1 MKRIATSLML
11 LCLCI
16 AASAQDIFDNP
27 DRGARLGVRL
37 GLDIATSTDFDFGR
51 IKLGVL
57 NAGAGFT
64 AGAVYNIPV
73 WKNMYFEPGLL
84 LFYNS
89 MGYDITISDESSAP
103 DTGHCSLRRF
113 GVRVPFRLD
122 YRFDFEKVSV
132 RAFTGPQLEV
142 GLIGRSRL
150 EVGNESASEN
160 AYGSDG
166 TFNRVNVG
174 WEFGAGVDYGNWTA
188 EISGAAG
195 ITDMVQG
202 SAIKGRFN
210 NVTISLGYN
219 F

>member
-1 MKRIATSLML
+1 MKKIATSLVL
-11 LCLCI
+11 LCLCL

-37 GLDIATSTDFDFGR
+37 GLDIACPTDFDYGR
-51 IKLGVL
+51 FKTGVL

-73 WKNMYFEPGLL
+73 WKNLYFEPGLL

-89 MGYDITISDESSAP
+89 MGLDDIVTLPETQSAVS
-103 DTGHCSLRRF
+103 GSFRRF
-113 GVRVPFRLD
+113 GVRVPFRFG
-122 YRFDFEKVSV
+122 YRFDFDGFSL
-132 RAFTGPQLEV
+132 RTFTGPQLEV
-142 GLIGRSRL
+142 GLIGRARL
-150 EVGNESASEN
+150 SVGNETASEN
-160 AYGSDG
+160 IYGSDG
-166 TFNRVNVG
+166 SINRVNVG

-195 ITDMVQG
+195 IPDMVKD
-202 SAIKGRFN
+202 SLVKGRFN

>member
-37 GLDIATSTDFDFGR
+37 GLDIATSTDFDYGSFK
-51 IKLGVL
+51 IGVL

-89 MGYDITISDESSAP
+89 MACDAIVGGTNTFIGSI
-103 DTGHCSLRRF
+103 RRF
-113 GVRVPFRLD
+113 GVRVPFRLG

-166 TFNRVNVG
+166 IINRVNVG
-174 WEFGAGVDYGNWTA
+174 WEFGAGVDFGNWTA

>member
-1 MKRIATSLML
+1 M
-11 LCLCI
+11 
-16 AASAQDIFDNP
+16 
-27 DRGARLGVRL
+27 
-37 GLDIATSTDFDFGR
+37 
-51 IKLGVL
+51 
-57 NAGAGFT
+57 
-64 AGAVYNIPV
+64 
-73 WKNMYFEPGLL
+73 
-84 LFYNS
+84 
-89 MGYDITISDESSAP
+89 
-103 DTGHCSLRRF
+103 
-113 GVRVPFRLD
+113 
-122 YRFDFEKVSV
+122 SV

-166 TFNRVNVG
+166 TVNRVNVG